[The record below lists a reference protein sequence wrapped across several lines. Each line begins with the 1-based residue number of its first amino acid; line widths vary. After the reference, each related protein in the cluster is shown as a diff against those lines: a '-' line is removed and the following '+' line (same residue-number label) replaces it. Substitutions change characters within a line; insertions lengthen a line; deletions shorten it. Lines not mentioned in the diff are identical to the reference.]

1 MGWWGKL
8 IGGAFGF
15 MLGGPL
21 GAMLGAALGHN
32 FDRGLSG
39 VRIGHGDEYVG
50 DTERI
55 QSAFFTA
62 TFSVMGHLAKADG
75 HVSPDEISMAR
86 QLMSHM
92 QLNGE
97 QQKIAI
103 RLFNKGKESDFQLAQ
118 VLEQFRIECHRR
130 RNLIQMFIEIQIST
144 ALADG
149 VLHNAEQSL
158 LISIGNYLGFS
169 SQIIEQLIRM
179 AQAQQYY
186 AYEGFGATPSVKK
199 ASLDDAY
206 MVLGISKSASDAE
219 LKKAYRRLM
228 NQHHPDK
235 LVAKGLPEEMMRLAT
250 EKTQEIK
257 LAYEQIKQSR
267 DYTHRG

>member
-8 IGGAFGF
+8 IGGTFGF

-21 GAMLGAALGHN
+21 GGMLGAALGHN

-39 VRIGHGDEYVG
+39 ARIEYGADHLGDA
-50 DTERI
+50 ERV

-62 TFSVMGHLAKADG
+62 TFSVMGHLAKIDG
-75 HVSPDEISMAR
+75 QVSPDEINMAR

-92 QLNGE
+92 QLNDE
-97 QQKIAI
+97 QQKIAM
-103 RLFNKGKESDFQLAQ
+103 RLFNKGKESGFQLDQ
-118 VLEQFRIECHRR
+118 ILEQFRIECHRR

-149 VLHNAEQSL
+149 VMHKAEQSL
-158 LISIGNYLGFS
+158 LISIGKHLGFPS
-169 SQIIEQLIRM
+169 RTIEQLIRM
-179 AQAQQYY
+179 TQAQQHY
-186 AYEGFGATPSVKK
+186 AYEERFGGTPSVKK
-199 ASLDDAY
+199 ASLNDAY
-206 MVLGISKSASDAE
+206 AVLGISKFSSDVE

-235 LVAKGLPEEMMRLAT
+235 LVAKGLPEEMMKLAT
-250 EKTQEIK
+250 KKTQEIK

-267 DYTHRG
+267 